1 MRLLVAIC
9 LVVLASWTSGADDT
23 VSYIN
28 QSGSTMSVT
37 ISDKGAVSG
46 TYTTALGCGVG
57 VDRPLIGWKNGKAIT
72 FAVSFEE
79 CGSITS
85 WVGHIQENGDISTIW
100 TLARGNEGWD
110 AKLTGTSIFKL
121 VK

>member
-1 MRLLVAIC
+1 MRLLVAIS
-9 LVVLASWTSGADDT
+9 LLVLASWASSADDT
-23 VSYIN
+23 LSYIN
-28 QSGSTMSVT
+28 QSGSTMAVT
-37 ISDKGAVSG
+37 ISGKGAVSG
-46 TYTTALGCGVG
+46 TYATALGCGVG
-57 VDRPLIGWKNGKAIT
+57 TSRPLKGFKNGTAIT
-72 FAVSFEE
+72 FTVSFEE

-110 AKLTGTSIFKL
+110 AKLTGTSIFKV

>member
-1 MRLLVAIC
+1 MRLLVAIIFA
-9 LVVLASWTSGADDT
+9 VLASLTSGAEDT
-23 VSYIN
+23 ASYIN
-28 QSGSTMSVT
+28 QSGSTMSVS

-46 TYTTALGCGVG
+46 TYNTALGCGVG
-57 VDRPLIGWKNGKAIT
+57 IERPLKGFKNGTAIT
-72 FAVSFEE
+72 FTVSFEE

-85 WVGHIQENGDISTIW
+85 WVGHIQDNGDISTIW

-110 AKLTGTSIFKL
+110 AKLTGTSIFKA